1 LLPYNMAV
9 LITHYKQIHPGILH
23 GTLLGE
29 YIEQRMSSYIEPER
43 KGTTK
48 GDPIGFSRKK
58 YEASLYCTTK
68 FKLKYMA
75 KILDTPY
82 GVLRKW
88 KTEKKFKEMVETHC
102 REFAILFSDYI
113 DKLVREECKF
123 LETGR
128 PDDQEY
134 EIYLDERM
142 HEVDD
147 GYIYGS
153 QLCERIEGI
162 LEEKAAEIDLRK
174 KKGVKN
180 AEDDV
185 YLAMLEKVLRWSAIN
200 PNSEL
205 DLIKQI
211 FINIKQKEREHID
224 SLKERGIPV
233 IEQAPLQLFRK
244 VMAHETLTDE
254 EREQAILLFE
264 YVLSRLKS
272 WQRH

>member
-1 LLPYNMAV
+1 MSV
-9 LITHYKQIHPGILH
+9 LIIPNYQQVHPGILH

-58 YEASLYCTTK
+58 YEATLYCTTN
-68 FKLKYMA
+68 FKLKYLA
-75 KILDTPY
+75 KILGIPY

-88 KTEKKFKEMVETHC
+88 KTEERFKEMVETHC
-102 REFAILFSDYI
+102 RDLAILFCDYI
-113 DKLVREECKF
+113 DRLAKEECQF

-134 EIYLDERM
+134 AIYLDERM

-147 GYIYGS
+147 GYLYGF
-153 QLCERIEGI
+153 QLCERIRDI
-162 LEEKAAEIDLRK
+162 LEKKVSKIDLRK
-174 KKGVKN
+174 RKGVKN
-180 AEDDV
+180 SEDDV
-185 YLAMLEKVLRWSAIN
+185 YLAMLEKGLRWSEIN
-200 PNSEL
+200 LNSEL

-211 FINIKQKEREHID
+211 FSNVKQKERERID

-264 YVLSRLKS
+264 YVLSQLKS
-272 WQRH
+272 WQRY